1 MHGRGRCLCCGSV
14 SCMKQGIGV
23 GRDGRGVPV
32 VAVLADH
39 PVLCGRCVSLLVECE
54 AVGTTNA
61 EVLVQL
67 VDASGAEDRSVTG
80 QSTGSLGQGSCWLR

>member
-1 MHGRGRCLCCGSV
+1 MEEGYQLLQFWQIIQYC
-14 SCMKQGIGV
+14 
-23 GRDGRGVPV
+23 V
-32 VAVLADH
+32 V
-39 PVLCGRCVSLLVECE
+39 RCVSLLVECE